1 MARNNTGNFWRRNRL
16 VLGAA
21 AAMAVLLI
29 FSSGMMRKGVVPV
42 RAETVIRQPIASVI
56 STNGKVEPVKNFE
69 AHAPAPA
76 TVKRV
81 LVKPGDQVKAGQLL
95 LQLDDAEARSSAARA
110 LAQLRAAEANL
121 HAIQSGG
128 TQEEIL
134 TTRSELGKAQAER
147 DAAQRNLQ
155 TVQRLQQSG
164 AASPAEVDEARQR
177 LTRADAE
184 IQLLQSKLSKRFSA
198 PEIEKVQ
205 AAVAEARAAYAAAQ
219 DLLRNANIQA
229 PFAGSVYQIPVR
241 AGSYVNAGDLLI
253 QVANLEAVQVRAF
266 VDEPEIGRLA
276 KGEKVEI
283 TWDAVPARMW
293 EGTLTQTPTVVTN
306 LGTRTVGEISCQ
318 ISNSDK
324 KLLPNVNVNVTIVTA
339 RHDAALTVSREAVH
353 DLDGKRLIYQ
363 IVDDKI
369 RPLEVQTGIAS
380 LTRVEIL
387 GGVSEGTR
395 IAPGSTNAQP
405 LRNGTE
411 VRVVER

>member
-1 MARNNTGNFWRRNRL
+1 MVRNNSDSFLRRNRL

-21 AAMAVLLI
+21 VAMAALLM
-29 FSSGMMRKGVVPV
+29 FSSGMMRRRVVPV
-42 RAETVIRQPIASVI
+42 RAETVVRQPIASVI

-76 TVKRV
+76 IVKRV
-81 LVKPGDQVKAGQLL
+81 LVKPADQVKAGQLL
-95 LQLDDAEARSSAARA
+95 LQLDDADARSSAART
-110 LAQLRAAEANL
+110 LAQLRAAEADL
-121 HAIQSGG
+121 HAVQNGG
-128 TQEEIL
+128 TQEEVL

-155 TVQRLQQSG
+155 TVQRLQQNGS
-164 AASPAEVDEARQR
+164 AAPAEVDEARQR
-177 LTRADAE
+177 LAKAEGE
-184 IQLLQSKLSKRFSA
+184 IQLLQSKLSKRFST

-205 AAVAEARAAYAAAQ
+205 ANVAQARAAYAASQ
-219 DLLRNANIQA
+219 ELLRNSNIQA
-229 PFAGSVYQIPVR
+229 PFAGSVYQIPVK
-241 AGSYVNAGDLLI
+241 AGSYVNAGELLI
-253 QVANLEAVQVRAF
+253 QVANLETVQVRAF

-283 TWDAVPARMW
+283 TWDAVPGRMW

-306 LGTRTVGEISCQ
+306 LGTRTVGEITCQ
-318 ISNSDK
+318 ISNADK

-353 DLDGKRLIYQ
+353 DLDGKRMVYQ
-363 IVDDKI
+363 IVNDRIKS
-369 RPLEVQTGIAS
+369 LEVQTGIAS

-387 GGVSEGTR
+387 SGVPEGTK
-395 IAPGSTNAQP
+395 IAPGSINAQP
-405 LRNGTE
+405 LRDGME